1 MTDGSLMEWSVQKT
15 EGQKQKPSKAGVGGR
30 WGARRLR
37 GGAQI
42 AASCYER
49 KPGLSPRPG
58 GGGGCSV
65 GKEVLWNSTPP
76 PPCEVAAC
84 SQKLAVVWQARM
96 WAAGAGQEGLALTRH
111 PVLHQHRAESRA
123 VRSPSGPPSPC
134 LHPETSPADHRAIYV
149 CGHHEKAI
157 RGSQPA
163 TCRAHSASG
172 LWLQFCWPLLKG
184 ACCPRA
190 LNTVDSQGDSDV
202 DHH

>member
-1 MTDGSLMEWSVQKT
+1 MAESDRWVPDGVVSSENRGT
-15 EGQKQKPSKAGVGGR
+15 EAEAIKGRCGRQMGSSEAAGRGPHCR
-30 WGARRLR
+30 KLLREEARPEP
-37 GGAQI
+37 Q
-42 AASCYER
+42 
-49 KPGLSPRPG
+49 
-58 GGGGCSV
+58 
-65 GKEVLWNSTPP
+65 
-76 PPCEVAAC
+76 VAAC

-111 PVLHQHRAESRA
+111 PVLHQHRAEPRA

-134 LHPETSPADHRAIYV
+134 LHPETSPADHRAIYA

-172 LWLQFCWPLLKG
+172 LWLQVCWTLLKG
-184 ACCPRA
+184 ACCPWA
-190 LNTVDSQGDSDV
+190 LNTIGSQGDRDV